1 MGTGSLLWVHGKRM
15 LILFLSSLLELRPYF
30 TAGSGRS
37 ILSCVSLNLV
47 TLLKRLTPT
56 PSSSIIEDLKKSRKA
71 GLTSIAFFYFDFKD
85 EAKKNAHG
93 ALSSLLIQLAAQSDP
108 YSEILSALYSE
119 YDAGSMQPSDD
130 ALKMSLK
137 NMLAVPDQA
146 TIYIVI
152 DALDECPNGAG
163 TPLPRENVLRLLE
176 WLLELRC
183 SNLWVSVTS
192 RPEPDI
198 EAVLQSLASLTIS
211 LHNQSGQ
218 EEDITNYIKWFVNS
232 DPKARKWRMQDK
244 ELVIQK
250 LSKQADGM

>member
-1 MGTGSLLWVHGKRM
+1 
-15 LILFLSSLLELRPYF
+15 
-30 TAGSGRS
+30 
-37 ILSCVSLNLV
+37 
-47 TLLKRLTPT
+47 
-56 PSSSIIEDLKKSRKA
+56 
-71 GLTSIAFFYFDFKD
+71 
-85 EAKKNAHG
+85 
-93 ALSSLLIQLAAQSDP
+93 
-108 YSEILSALYSE
+108 
-119 YDAGSMQPSDD
+119 MQPSDD
-130 ALKMSLK
+130 ALKNVLK

-146 TIYIVI
+146 PIYIVI
-152 DALDECPNGAG
+152 DALDECPNSAG

-198 EAVLQSLASLTIS
+198 AAVLQSSASLTIS
-211 LHNQSGQ
+211 LHNQTGQ

-250 LSKQADGM
+250 LSEQADGM